1 MMKSS
6 SSIPRVG
13 TAHIQTARLIYYQF
27 KRDRSTPRRHR
38 RLCRRRPAAAA
49 VVGRPKFGGTSFRA
63 LTFWKR
69 CSPLASGCEPI
80 FSNPALAP
88 GHCSAPP
95 CRRRRAA
102 AMTHSDASKSVRTPP
117 PVRHQLCAASFLYDS
132 AQRGARLNLRHYG
145 ISLEVYEIY
154 EFDSFFFVFQ
164 CMASVNRLFCNTD
177 ILESIGMIRMRKLG
191 TM

>member
-13 TAHIQTARLIYYQF
+13 CSHPDCQTDLLPVQAQYIAAAA
-27 KRDRSTPRRHR
+27 TVA
-38 RLCRRRPAAAA
+38 AAAA

-88 GHCSAPP
+88 GHSSH
-95 CRRRRAA
+95 R
-102 AMTHSDASKSVRTPP
+102 
-117 PVRHQLCAASFLYDS
+117 YD
-132 AQRGARLNLRHYG
+132 AQRR
-145 ISLEVYEIY
+145 
-154 EFDSFFFVFQ
+154 
-164 CMASVNRLFCNTD
+164 
-177 ILESIGMIRMRKLG
+177 
-191 TM
+191 